1 MDTQVINKN
10 SKNES
15 VKETL
20 KKGAALAGAAGLG
33 AGAVV
38 SADIVRGD
46 EELDIV
52 EPISP
57 LEVTDVA
64 TEQTTEQEPSKVE
77 ENAAATT
84 AATGTQ
90 TTNETVAHHTSQT
103 IEPQPQGSSN
113 ANHTPGTEAN
123 ANVEPSTPSAN
134 HGEIDIND
142 IPDVDPNLVAQ
153 NITDDVIMIDPT
165 DNDMGNLDIAAVGTI
180 ETVDG
185 QVLSA
190 AQFTGD
196 NGETLYAVDIDGDN
210 TYDVVQDES
219 GNLLTEIPSTLTVSD
234 SESIVSVNNGDNGY
248 LAQNEHD
255 NVSDDS
261 LDNPMDDVVDLG

>member
-10 SKNES
+10 AKNENA
-15 VKETL
+15 KDTL

-38 SADIVRGD
+38 SADVVRGD

-52 EPISP
+52 DPISP
-57 LEVTDVA
+57 LEVADATNEQTPNQDTTKPEENPETVEAHAASGA
-64 TEQTTEQEPSKVE
+64 TE
-77 ENAAATT
+77 
-84 AATGTQ
+84 
-90 TTNETVAHHTSQT
+90 HHTSSSV
-103 IEPQPQGSSN
+103 EPQPQESPVHHEEN
-113 ANHTPGTEAN
+113 VT
-123 ANVEPSTPSAN
+123 ANVTPTPTPSHN
-134 HGEIDIND
+134 GEINTND
-142 IPDVDPNLVAQ
+142 IPDVDPHLVAQ
-153 NITDDVIMIDPT
+153 NLTDDVIMVDPT
-165 DNDMGNLDIAAVGTI
+165 DNDMGNLDIAAVGTV

-196 NGETLYAVDIDGDN
+196 NGETIYAVDVDGDN
-210 TYDVVQDES
+210 TYDVVTDAS
-219 GNLLTEIPSTLTVSD
+219 GNVLADMPSTLTVSD
-234 SESIVSVNNGDNGY
+234 SENIVSVNNGDSGY

-255 NVSDDS
+255 DIPEDG

>member
-10 SKNES
+10 AKD
-15 VKETL
+15 TL

-38 SADIVRGD
+38 SADVVRGD
-46 EELDIV
+46 EEELDIV

-57 LEVTDVA
+57 LEVADA
-64 TEQTTEQEPSKVE
+64 TNEQTTDTDTTKPEEQPAAVGTH
-77 ENAAATT
+77 AATET
-84 AATGTQ
+84 AT
-90 TTNETVAHHTSQT
+90 HHASVSTD
-103 IEPQPQGSSN
+103 PQPQESPVQHADN
-113 ANHTPGTEAN
+113 MVADATPTPA
-123 ANVEPSTPSAN
+123 PS
-134 HGEIDIND
+134 HEGVIDTND
-142 IPDVDPNLVAQ
+142 IPDVDPQLVAQ
-153 NITDDVIMIDPT
+153 NLTDDVIMVDPA

-196 NGETLYAVDIDGDN
+196 NGETIYAVDVDGDN
-210 TYDVVQDES
+210 TYDVVTDAS
-219 GNLLTEIPSTLTVSD
+219 GNVLADMPSTLTVSD
-234 SESIVSVNNGDNGY
+234 SENIVSVNNGDTGY

-255 NVSDDS
+255 DIPEDG

>member
-10 SKNES
+10 AKNENA
-15 VKETL
+15 KDTL

-38 SADIVRGD
+38 SADVVRGD
-46 EELDIV
+46 EEELDIV

-57 LEVTDVA
+57 QEVADATDA
-64 TEQTTEQEPSKVE
+64 TNEQTTDTDTTKPEEQPAAVGTH
-77 ENAAATT
+77 AATET
-84 AATGTQ
+84 AT
-90 TTNETVAHHTSQT
+90 HHASVSTD
-103 IEPQPQGSSN
+103 PQPQESPVQHADN
-113 ANHTPGTEAN
+113 MVADATPTPA
-123 ANVEPSTPSAN
+123 PS
-134 HGEIDIND
+134 HEGVIDTND
-142 IPDVDPNLVAQ
+142 IPDVDPQLVAQ
-153 NITDDVIMIDPT
+153 NLTDDVIMVDPA

-196 NGETLYAVDIDGDN
+196 NGETIYAVDVDGDN
-210 TYDVVQDES
+210 TYDVVTDDS
-219 GNLLTEIPSTLTVSD
+219 GNVLAEVPSTLTVSD
-234 SESIVSVNNGDNGY
+234 SENITSVNHGDVGY

-255 NVSDDS
+255 DTPEEG
-261 LDNPMDDVVDLG
+261 LDNPMDDVVELG

>member
-1 MDTQVINKN
+1 MDTQVINENAKN
-10 SKNES
+10 KN

-20 KKGAALAGAAGLG
+20 KKGTALVGAAGVG

-38 SADIVRGD
+38 SVDVVRGD
-46 EELDIV
+46 EELDVV

-57 LEVTDVA
+57 LEVADVV
-64 TEQTTEQEPSKVE
+64 TEPTTEPESPKTE
-77 ENAAATT
+77 ESTATATT
-84 AATGTQ
+84 GVHA
-90 TTNETVAHHTSQT
+90 TNETASHHVAQPT
-103 IEPQPQGSSN
+103 EPQPQSTTN
-113 ANHTPGTEAN
+113 AHHAADAGTN
-123 ANVEPSTPSAN
+123 ANVVPSAN
-134 HGEIDIND
+134 HGEINTDD
-142 IPDVDPNLVAQ
+142 IPNVDPNLVAQ
-153 NITDDVIMIDPT
+153 DITDNVIMIDPT

-196 NGETLYAVDIDGDN
+196 NGETLYAVDVDGDN
-210 TYDVVQDES
+210 IYDVVQDES
-219 GNLLTEIPSTLTVSD
+219 GNLLAEIPSTLTVGD
-234 SESIVSVNNGDNGY
+234 SESIVSENNGDNGY

>member
-10 SKNES
+10 AKNENA
-15 VKETL
+15 KDTL

-38 SADIVRGD
+38 SADVIRGD
-46 EELDIV
+46 EGELDIV
-52 EPISP
+52 DPISP
-57 LEVTDVA
+57 LEVADATNGQTTGQDAPNLEEQPETVEAHVA
-64 TEQTTEQEPSKVE
+64 TE
-77 ENAAATT
+77 
-84 AATGTQ
+84 
-90 TTNETVAHHTSQT
+90 TSVNH
-103 IEPQPQGSSN
+103 ISSSAEPQPQESPAHHEDN
-113 ANHTPGTEAN
+113 MVADTTPTPA
-123 ANVEPSTPSAN
+123 PS
-134 HGEIDIND
+134 HEGVIDTND

-153 NITDDVIMIDPT
+153 NLTDDVIMVDPT
-165 DNDMGNLDIAAVGTI
+165 DNDMGNLDIAAVGTV

-196 NGETLYAVDIDGDN
+196 NGETIYAVDVDGDN
-210 TYDVVQDES
+210 TYDVVTDAS
-219 GNLLTEIPSTLTVSD
+219 GNVLADMPSTLTVSD
-234 SESIVSVNNGDNGY
+234 SENIVSVNNGETGY

-255 NVSDDS
+255 NVSDSD

>member
-10 SKNES
+10 AKNENA
-15 VKETL
+15 KDTL

-38 SADIVRGD
+38 SADVIRGD
-46 EELDIV
+46 EGELDIV
-52 EPISP
+52 DPISP
-57 LEVTDVA
+57 LEVADATNGQTTGQYVTNPEEQPESVEAHVA
-64 TEQTTEQEPSKVE
+64 TE
-77 ENAAATT
+77 
-84 AATGTQ
+84 
-90 TTNETVAHHTSQT
+90 TSANHVSSSA
-103 IEPQPQGSSN
+103 EPQPQESPAHHEDN
-113 ANHTPGTEAN
+113 MVADTTPTPA
-123 ANVEPSTPSAN
+123 PSPS
-134 HGEIDIND
+134 HEGVIDTND

-153 NITDDVIMIDPT
+153 NLTDDVIMVDPT
-165 DNDMGNLDIAAVGTI
+165 DNDMGNLDIAAVGTV

-196 NGETLYAVDIDGDN
+196 NGETIYAVDVDGDN
-210 TYDVVQDES
+210 TYDVVTDAS
-219 GNLLTEIPSTLTVSD
+219 GNVLADIPSTLTVSD
-234 SESIVSVNNGDNGY
+234 SENIVSVNNGDTGY

-255 NVSDDS
+255 DIPEDG

>member
-10 SKNES
+10 AKNENA
-15 VKETL
+15 KDTL

-38 SADIVRGD
+38 SADVIRGD
-46 EELDIV
+46 EEELDIV
-52 EPISP
+52 EPVSP
-57 LEVTDVA
+57 QEVADA
-64 TEQTTEQEPSKVE
+64 TNEQTTDTDTTKPEDQPAAVGTH
-77 ENAAATT
+77 AATET
-84 AATGTQ
+84 AT
-90 TTNETVAHHTSQT
+90 HHASVSTD
-103 IEPQPQGSSN
+103 PQPQESPVLHADN
-113 ANHTPGTEAN
+113 MVADATPTSA
-123 ANVEPSTPSAN
+123 PS
-134 HGEIDIND
+134 HEGVIDTND
-142 IPDVDPNLVAQ
+142 IPDVDPQLVAQ
-153 NITDDVIMIDPT
+153 NLTDDVIMVDPA

-196 NGETLYAVDIDGDN
+196 NGETIYAVDVDGDN
-210 TYDVVQDES
+210 TYDVVTDDS
-219 GNLLTEIPSTLTVSD
+219 GNVLAEVPSTLTVSD
-234 SESIVSVNNGDNGY
+234 SENIVSVNNGDTGY

-255 NVSDDS
+255 DIPEDG

>member
-10 SKNES
+10 AKNENA
-15 VKETL
+15 KDTL

-38 SADIVRGD
+38 SADVIRGD
-46 EELDIV
+46 EGELDIV
-52 EPISP
+52 DPISP
-57 LEVTDVA
+57 LEVAHATNSQTTGQDANKPEENPETVEAHAASGA
-64 TEQTTEQEPSKVE
+64 TEHHSSPSV
-77 ENAAATT
+77 
-84 AATGTQ
+84 
-90 TTNETVAHHTSQT
+90 
-103 IEPQPQGSSN
+103 EPQPQESPAHHEEN
-113 ANHTPGTEAN
+113 VTADVTPTPTPSP
-123 ANVEPSTPSAN
+123 NVE
-134 HGEIDIND
+134 IDTND
-142 IPDVDPNLVAQ
+142 IPDVDPHLVAQ
-153 NITDDVIMIDPT
+153 NLTDDVIMVDPT

-196 NGETLYAVDIDGDN
+196 NGETIYAVDVDGDN
-210 TYDVVQDES
+210 TYDVVTDDS
-219 GNLLTEIPSTLTVSD
+219 GNVLADMPSTLTVSD
-234 SESIVSVNNGDNGY
+234 SENIVSVNNGDTGY

-255 NVSDDS
+255 DIPEDG